1 MEIENKIKRIIKN
14 IKKAPEAAARGPRA
28 SETEEEYSSQT
39 GGFASYL

>member
-1 MEIENKIKRIIKN
+1 MEIEKKRKRIIKN